1 MTVTDLAETVTV
13 TQTLTPIQEKT
24 IFGVD
29 IPAYLKNN
37 DGGLCDTI
45 LDSTLAVLKKIEQKD
60 EDLTKS
66 WLESKKISNEFDFA
80 ILLYLLSCRQKENN
94 NDNIDNINSFVF
106 KTIASVNMKAL
117 PSFSNIMAWDSLDD
131 ISLFFSQTS
140 FSSCTTLETFTSK
153 FNQLYGKHE
162 SVFSKVLYFYFAC
175 NHFKNSSDQL
185 ELVCSAFESFFEAC
199 QKQLKFPTANETN
212 AKSINSLVQLAIY
225 LAQDSTMKKHLDI
238 YHSTSKYIYVT
249 YHNIRIMKLWCVNT
263 LNLRTLEETRAT
275 FRTYLNYVA
284 DYKVKNNGEYYDIVD
299 VIQTYVLVLEHL
311 SSKMTTIEEYRELK
325 VWFNEVLKIMDV
337 FNAVVGTKV
346 GVFKNSLRTIIAT
359 TYFSFAS
366 IYENFLNMEV
376 KPFNQIDKICGF
388 LAVTAQTLD
397 HRSSELKL
405 DDTEV
410 SFIYYVY
417 SFYLHK
423 SRKNDDAIKYAKHA
437 MRHSPDN
444 IKYINYYVKLLSGN
458 EDNLETALS
467 ISQQVI
473 ELLHQSINTEDPIK
487 WSVDRK
493 RDALEAYLIF
503 LTLLGESAIDVL
515 APFFGFVNKVFGNQQ
530 TLEDVRNKNLNSKS
544 KTSSNRNTK
553 NRNNESDEI
562 CSPCVPNSSSSTS
575 TNSQPVKERR
585 LRSLLHIRRRNHEQ
599 SNSNNNSNRLGNSIR
614 KSLQINR
621 SNSTKS
627 HDKHT
632 TNVSRSAANYGSLT
646 PKEVSS
652 LRMMWLTLSRLF
664 QAAGDIETS
673 LQCVDEADEY
683 SVAAMMLSSKN
694 EKKIN
699 KEEQIHKCAIQ
710 SRRGCIYANS
720 EDSEKLEEGKSCLLE
735 SVGIIEA
742 AGGFRKWPKRE
753 TICATEAVVGLIQL
767 ILKRLD
773 DPSKESQKEDDM
785 ICLAR
790 CRKHLEIIVE
800 DVNWGDDAR
809 CWLLLGDVY
818 QRKNMFSHDN
828 EIVAVGPGE
837 LEEKCVMNGVHG
849 WHGLQILQQ

>member
-29 IPAYLKNN
+29 IPAYLKVN
-37 DGGLCDTI
+37 DGGLSDTI
-45 LDSTLAVLKKIEQKD
+45 LDSTLAILKKIEQKD
-60 EDLTKS
+60 EDLTTS
-66 WLESKKISNEFDFA
+66 WLESKKISSEFDFA
-80 ILLYLLSCRQKENN
+80 ILLYLLSCRQKESN
-94 NDNIDNINSFVF
+94 NDNTDSINSFVF

-140 FSSCTTLETFTSK
+140 FSPCTTLETFTSK

-162 SVFSKVLYFYFAC
+162 SIFSKVLYFYFAF
-175 NHFKNSSDQL
+175 NHFKNFPDQL
-185 ELVCSAFESFFEAC
+185 ESICSAFESFFDAC

-212 AKSINSLVQLAIY
+212 EKAINSLVKLAIY
-225 LAQDSTMKKHLDI
+225 LTQDTTIKKHLDI
-238 YHSTSKYIYVT
+238 YHATSKYIYVT
-249 YHNIRIMKLWCVNT
+249 YHNIGIMKLWCVNS
-263 LNLRTLEETRAT
+263 LNLRSLEETRAT
-275 FRTYLNYVA
+275 FKTYLNYVA
-284 DYKVKNNGEYYDIVD
+284 DYKIKNNGEYYDIVD
-299 VIQTYVLVLEHL
+299 VIQTYVLVLEYL
-311 SSKMTTIEEYRELK
+311 SSKMTTTEEYRELK
-325 VWFNEVLKIMDV
+325 IWFNEVLEIMDV
-337 FNAVVGTKV
+337 FNTVVGTKV
-346 GVFKNSLRTIIAT
+346 EVFKNSLRALIAT

-376 KPFNQIDKICGF
+376 KPFDQIDKICEF
-388 LAVTAQTLD
+388 LAVTTRTLD
-397 HRSSELKL
+397 HRSNELKL
-405 DDTEV
+405 DGTEL

-423 SRKNDDAIKYAKHA
+423 SRNNNEAIKYAKHA

-444 IKYINYYVKLLSGN
+444 IKYINYYIKLLSGD
-458 EDNLETALS
+458 EDNLEAALS

-473 ELLHQSINTEDPIK
+473 ELLHQSVSKDDPIK

-493 RDALEAYLIF
+493 HDALEAYLIF

-515 APFFGFVNKVFGNQQ
+515 APFFGFVNKIFGNQHS
-530 TLEDVRNKNLNSKS
+530 LEDVKNKSLESKS
-544 KTSSNRNTK
+544 KNLSNRNLK
-553 NRNNESDEI
+553 NKKNEADDA
-562 CSPCVPNSSSSTS
+562 CSPCVPNSSSSSS
-575 TNSQPVKERR
+575 TNSQPTKERK
-585 LRSLLHIRRRNHEQ
+585 LRSLLHIRGRNHEHQ
-599 SNSNNNSNRLGNSIR
+599 SSNNNSNRLGNSIR
-614 KSLQINR
+614 RSLQINR
-621 SNSTKS
+621 SNPNKDHNKQCTK
-627 HDKHT
+627 
-632 TNVSRSAANYGSLT
+632 VSGSAANYGSLT
-646 PKEVSS
+646 PREVSS
-652 LRMMWLTLSRLF
+652 LRMMWLALSRLF

-673 LQCVDEADEY
+673 LQCVEEADEY
-683 SVAAMMLSSKN
+683 SVASMMLSSKS
-694 EKKIN
+694 EKKITI
-699 KEEQIHKCAIQ
+699 EEQIHKCAIQ

-720 EDSEKLEEGKSCLLE
+720 DDSDKLENGKKCLLE
-735 SVGIIEA
+735 SVAIIEA

-753 TICATEAVVGLIQL
+753 TICATETIVGLIQL

-773 DPSKESQKEDDM
+773 DPSKESQKDDDM
-785 ICLAR
+785 ICLSR

-809 CWLLLGDVY
+809 CWLLLGEVY

-828 EIVAVGPGE
+828 EIIAVGPGE